1 MELISVSGELP
12 DIMDDHNFFSWRQD
26 ALNIFQSV
34 TQADE
39 IPKILHQQTEL
50 LEFDYYA
57 LFIRHPV
64 PFTRP
69 KTSIISSYPQNWVD
83 HYSTENYSAIDPV
96 LRAENFMRG
105 NLPWNDELFA
115 GTPQLWDSARDHGL
129 RRGITQCVMA
139 PNRALGFYS
148 VSRTAGRGKTL
159 PDDELQLRMQYLAE
173 LSLMTLSRL
182 NDPSMAAMEI
192 KLSKRELEIL
202 QWTGEGKTSA
212 EIAIILS
219 ISENTVNFHQKN
231 MQKKFNA
238 PNKTQIACYASA
250 VGII

>member
-1 MELISVSGELP
+1 MISVSGEEP
-12 DIMDDHNFFSWRQD
+12 DIMRNRNFFNWRQD
-26 ALNIFQSV
+26 ALNTFQSV

-39 IPKILHQQTEL
+39 ITNILHLQTEM
-50 LEFDYYA
+50 LEFDYYS

-69 KTSIISSYPQNWVD
+69 KMSLRSSYPQAWVD
-83 HYSTENYSAIDPV
+83 HYHAENYFAIDPV
-96 LRAENFMRG
+96 LRPENFMRG
-105 NLPWNDELFA
+105 NLPWDDALFSD
-115 GTPQLWDSARDHGL
+115 TQEFWDAARDHGL
-129 RRGITQCVMA
+129 RRGISQCVMA

-148 VSRTAGRGKTL
+148 VSRTAGKGAVL
-159 PDDELQLRMQYLAE
+159 PDDELELRLQYLAE

-182 NDPSMAAMEI
+182 NDPSMDAMTL
-192 KLSKRELEIL
+192 KLSKREREIL

-238 PNKTQIACYASA
+238 PNKTQIACYAA
-250 VGII
+250 AIGII

>member
-1 MELISVSGELP
+1 MISVSGEEP
-12 DIMDDHNFFSWRQD
+12 DIMRNRNFFNWRQD
-26 ALNIFQSV
+26 ALNTFQSV

-39 IPKILHQQTEL
+39 ITNILHLQTEM
-50 LEFDYYA
+50 LEFDYYS

-69 KTSIISSYPQNWVD
+69 KMSLRSSYPQAWVD
-83 HYSTENYSAIDPV
+83 HYHAENYFAIDPV
-96 LRAENFMRG
+96 LRPENFLRG
-105 NLPWNDELFA
+105 NLPWDDALFSD
-115 GTPQLWDSARDHGL
+115 TQEFWDAARDHGL
-129 RRGITQCVMA
+129 RRGISQCVMA

-148 VSRTAGRGKTL
+148 VSRTAGKGAVL
-159 PDDELQLRMQYLAE
+159 PDDELELRLQYLAE

-182 NDPSMAAMEI
+182 NDPSMDAMTL
-192 KLSKRELEIL
+192 KLSKREREIL

-238 PNKTQIACYASA
+238 PNKTQIACYAA
-250 VGII
+250 AIGII

>member
-1 MELISVSGELP
+1 MRNR
-12 DIMDDHNFFSWRQD
+12 NFFNWRQD
-26 ALNIFQSV
+26 ALNTFQSV

-39 IPKILHQQTEL
+39 ITNILHLQTEM
-50 LEFDYYA
+50 LEFDYYS

-69 KTSIISSYPQNWVD
+69 KMSLRSSYPQAWVD
-83 HYSTENYSAIDPV
+83 HYHAENYFAIDPV
-96 LRAENFMRG
+96 LRPENFMRG
-105 NLPWNDELFA
+105 NLPWDDALFSD
-115 GTPQLWDSARDHGL
+115 TQEFWDAARDHGL
-129 RRGITQCVMA
+129 RRGISQCVMA

-148 VSRTAGRGKTL
+148 VSRTAGKGAVL
-159 PDDELQLRMQYLAE
+159 PDDELELRLQYLAE

-182 NDPSMAAMEI
+182 NDPSMDAMTL
-192 KLSKRELEIL
+192 KLSKREREIL

-238 PNKTQIACYASA
+238 PNKTQIACYAA
-250 VGII
+250 AIGII

>member
-1 MELISVSGELP
+1 MP
-12 DIMDDHNFFSWRQD
+12 NRNFFSWRQD

-39 IPKILHQQTEL
+39 ITKILHQQTDL
-50 LEFDYYA
+50 LEFDYYS

-69 KTSIISSYPQNWVD
+69 KMSLRSSYPQAWLD
-83 HYSTENYSAIDPV
+83 HYHAENYFAIDPV
-96 LRAENFMRG
+96 LRPENFMRG
-105 NLPWNDELFA
+105 NLPWDDELFSD
-115 GTPQLWDSARDHGL
+115 TPAFWDAARDHGL
-129 RRGITQCVMA
+129 RRGISQCVMA

-148 VSRTAGRGKTL
+148 VSRTAGKGKVL
-159 PDDELQLRMQYLAE
+159 PDDELELRLQYLAE
-173 LSLMTLSRL
+173 LSLMTLTRL
-182 NDPSMAAMEI
+182 NDSSMDAMTL
-192 KLSKRELEIL
+192 KLSKREREIL

-238 PNKTQIACYASA
+238 PNKTQIACYAA
-250 VGII
+250 ATGII